1 MFVNFTEEARKILML
16 AKKEMYELKHEYIG
30 TEHVLLAI
38 MCIPNKVRKKLEEK
52 GLTYKKIKDEIVDA
66 LGIGEESKDLFIYTP
81 LLKRV
86 IESSVINAKEN
97 VKKPA
102 IKIIILDFF
111 FKLSELAHNINAQIV
126 PK

>member
-66 LGIGEESKDLFIYTP
+66 LGIGEESKDLFINQSVFTGDSAP
-81 LLKRV
+81 
-86 IESSVINAKEN
+86 IEKKTILEEEAKE
-97 VKKPA
+97 
-102 IKIIILDFF
+102 IFDI
-111 FKLSELAHNINAQIV
+111 ENICLM
-126 PK
+126 